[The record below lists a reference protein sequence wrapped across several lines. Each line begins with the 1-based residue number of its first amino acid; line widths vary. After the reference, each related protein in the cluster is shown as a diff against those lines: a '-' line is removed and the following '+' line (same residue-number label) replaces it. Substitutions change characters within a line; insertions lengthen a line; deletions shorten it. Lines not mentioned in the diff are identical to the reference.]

1 MTKRETER
9 PLLEDDRKKAGDKNN
24 VEKKK
29 KKKQSKSDKWI
40 RRHARHLIFA
50 LAC

>member
-1 MTKRETER
+1 MTKSESEK

-29 KKKQSKSDKWI
+29 KKQSRFDKWM
-40 RRHARHLIFA
+40 RRHARRVIFA